1 MQAQRKLTADT
12 TLNKLMIYPIVLLLY
27 IGITGFL
34 FFVPVGPGYGIR
46 QSFYFLIYSVEALLL
61 GITSKHLVSYYLK
74 GKWAEVLSS
83 ACFIMGIGFAVFLFF
98 FYLLPYN
105 SVRAASVGILI
116 LAVSTVGIRISDL
129 YGSRIFEESMIK
141 AVSYL
146 IAGFTIYF
154 MFEALAPRGYVGIGL
169 KISLGKLFFFTFL
182 ILIVF
187 QMMSLLDYLDYMDN
201 RKISRIA
208 LWFRTNHKMKFL
220 AVFSILYLLIDFRR
234 DIMGDAVLAEW
245 IFIFIV
251 LLIAFIVLAVKL
263 SGAVKR
269 SPEQKLNKHLQKISY
284 DKIKDITN
292 ISSCI
297 DDFVNNGNRGGLI
310 ACLYYMAFR
319 VGIPIGVASNIIAPI
334 IDCKDLEIPS
344 LVTRKKYNVIEE
356 RNRQNRLTVVEK
368 VIYNLELY
376 GGGNFY
382 GYRANSSTMPKYH

>member
-187 QMMSLLDYLDYMDN
+187 QMMSLLDYMDN

-220 AVFSILYLLIDFRR
+220 AVFFYSVFID
-234 DIMGDAVLAEW
+234 
-245 IFIFIV
+245 
-251 LLIAFIVLAVKL
+251 
-263 SGAVKR
+263 
-269 SPEQKLNKHLQKISY
+269 
-284 DKIKDITN
+284 
-292 ISSCI
+292 
-297 DDFVNNGNRGGLI
+297 
-310 ACLYYMAFR
+310 
-319 VGIPIGVASNIIAPI
+319 
-334 IDCKDLEIPS
+334 
-344 LVTRKKYNVIEE
+344 
-356 RNRQNRLTVVEK
+356 
-368 VIYNLELY
+368 
-376 GGGNFY
+376 
-382 GYRANSSTMPKYH
+382 